1 MDYKV
6 RKLYLR
12 GDARAL
18 IAIARGEG
26 GWSGDELGAYR
37 ALRLL
42 ARLGDEDAAAFC
54 GVAPGARYSRHDA
67 A

>member
-1 MDYKV
+1 MDYEV

-18 IAIARGEG
+18 IAIARGERR
-26 GWSGDELGAYR
+26 WSADEQGAYW

-42 ARLGDEDAAAFC
+42 ARLGDEEAAAFC
-54 GVAPGARYSRHDA
+54 GIASGGQESGCDA